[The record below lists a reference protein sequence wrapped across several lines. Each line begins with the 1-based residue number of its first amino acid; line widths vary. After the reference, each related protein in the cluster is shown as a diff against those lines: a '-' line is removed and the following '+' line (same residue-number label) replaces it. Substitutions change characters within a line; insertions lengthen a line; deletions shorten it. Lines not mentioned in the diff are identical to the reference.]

1 MQVASCKS
9 RPPAQMYER
18 PSNRYVADFLG
29 DMNVLQGIVVKAG
42 DTTTLETADG
52 TVLEAQAPEP
62 FGVGTTAWFAVRPEK
77 LTISRAA
84 PATANNVL
92 AGEVWDIA
100 YLGDLTIYKV
110 KLDDGTFF
118 KASQLNRTVAADD
131 PITWE
136 DRVWLHAEPDSAL
149 VLTA

>member
-1 MQVASCKS
+1 M
-9 RPPAQMYER
+9 
-18 PSNRYVADFLG
+18 
-29 DMNVLQGIVVKAG
+29 
-42 DTTTLETADG
+42 
-52 TVLEAQAPEP
+52 
-62 FGVGTTAWFAVRPEK
+62 
-77 LTISRAA
+77 
-84 PATANNVL
+84 L

-118 KASQLNRTVAADD
+118 KASQLNRTVTADD